1 MPNSEHK
8 LLALTALENT
18 WGETEPLLFLGE
30 WCKLYERRL
39 VWEERHH
46 DVVPFHWDDRVKL
59 AKDYDYLEVLHHQL
73 LHCLT
78 ESLNELH
85 GVSHS
90 VRYWQ
95 ILLDPWLLSY
105 VGVLFD
111 RWENLRIAFEAH
123 EQVDLVYLNDAS
135 ITPPF
140 SYNEFINEILTD
152 EWNQALYQR
161 IVEDYYLDKCSLQK
175 KSMLVTKVSD
185 VLIEEKRSG
194 LGRLLLRFDRGLG
207 RVFPKVNALFFMS
220 NFNLL
225 ALTRLNSALGQ
236 VPRLFLDEF
245 KLPLV
250 EYDLSKRT
258 TLKLR
263 FQPHSTFET
272 FIHTYITK
280 DIPTCV
286 IEGYQSI
293 CTGVKRIPIKTKVMI
308 TASAHWNNP
317 VYKFWMA
324 EQINQGTQLVTLEHG
339 GSFPAIKELFDFE
352 EDIADVKGTWFV
364 PYHEKHVQVPPSKL
378 IHRYARKRVSGEY
391 GTIIG
396 NESSRWVF
404 RCHFY
409 PMGAQCLHSL
419 TLMTQLYESVNEQV
433 KQCIRVKAY
442 SNQGINTN
450 KRYADRFGADKILLD
465 EKIDTVFSLSKVII
479 CTYPETTFSEAMASG
494 VPTIMVY
501 PEELYERH
509 PSTRSLLDKLRLA
522 NIVFHDGM
530 LAAKHLNSIWSN
542 PKQWWERPDVLLVR
556 AAFKEHALKLDN
568 NWLKNWAFFINET
581 IEAEE
586 T

>member
-1 MPNSEHK
+1 
-8 LLALTALENT
+8 
-18 WGETEPLLFLGE
+18 
-30 WCKLYERRL
+30 
-39 VWEERHH
+39 
-46 DVVPFHWDDRVKL
+46 
-59 AKDYDYLEVLHHQL
+59 
-73 LHCLT
+73 
-78 ESLNELH
+78 
-85 GVSHS
+85 
-90 VRYWQ
+90 
-95 ILLDPWLLSY
+95 
-105 VGVLFD
+105 
-111 RWENLRIAFEAH
+111 
-123 EQVDLVYLNDAS
+123 
-135 ITPPF
+135 
-140 SYNEFINEILTD
+140 
-152 EWNQALYQR
+152 
-161 IVEDYYLDKCSLQK
+161 
-175 KSMLVTKVSD
+175 
-185 VLIEEKRSG
+185 
-194 LGRLLLRFDRGLG
+194 
-207 RVFPKVNALFFMS
+207 
-220 NFNLL
+220 
-225 ALTRLNSALGQ
+225 
-236 VPRLFLDEF
+236 
-245 KLPLV
+245 
-250 EYDLSKRT
+250 
-258 TLKLR
+258 
-263 FQPHSTFET
+263 
-272 FIHTYITK
+272 
-280 DIPTCV
+280 
-286 IEGYQSI
+286 
-293 CTGVKRIPIKTKVMI
+293 
-308 TASAHWNNP
+308 
-317 VYKFWMA
+317 MA
-324 EQINQGTQLVTLEHG
+324 EQINHGTQLVTLEHG

-556 AAFKEHALKLDN
+556 AAFKEHALK
-568 NWLKNWAFFINET
+568 NWAFFINET